1 VYAQNQQE
9 GTILCRSI
17 KNVPEERK
25 NVMRHRS
32 YDRLGCPV
40 EACTEAIGGKW
51 KGKILYILFT
61 GTKRFGELRR
71 LVPDATQ
78 RMLTLQL
85 RELEEDGIIERKVFP
100 VVPPKVEYSIAK
112 RGESLKPIVDAM
124 WQWGKEFLRTVPKD
138 RIRPS
143 SAAGAAV
150 ERLCDAPKAKV

>member
-1 VYAQNQQE
+1 
-9 GTILCRSI
+9 
-17 KNVPEERK
+17 
-25 NVMRHRS
+25 
-32 YDRLGCPV
+32 V

-51 KGKILYILFT
+51 KGKILYILFM
-61 GTKRFGELRR
+61 GKKRFGELRK

-100 VVPPKVEYSIAK
+100 VVPPKVEYS
-112 RGESLKPIVDAM
+112 IVDAM

-150 ERLCDAPKAKV
+150 ERLCDAPKAKAKV